1 MHKCTEVDS
10 EGSEKEEEHSQVKQ
24 KGSETMTSTSKG
36 ITSRHACLV
45 FSYVIYVNTYGPIN
59 VDLYHVSKIKPPYIN
74 YNNALGTKICLL

>member
-10 EGSEKEEEHSQVKQ
+10 EGSEKEEEHSRGSQVKQ
-24 KGSETMTSTSKG
+24 KGSSRSETMTSTSTSKG

-74 YNNALGTKICLL
+74 